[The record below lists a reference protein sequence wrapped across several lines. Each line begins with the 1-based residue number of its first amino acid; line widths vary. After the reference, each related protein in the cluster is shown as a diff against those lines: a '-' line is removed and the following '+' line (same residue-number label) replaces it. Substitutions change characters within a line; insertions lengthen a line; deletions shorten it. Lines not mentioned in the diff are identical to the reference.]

1 MGKWVG
7 IDDTTTLKYDNDVDI
22 KNFTKAKDGTPLLT
36 KKSLKMIKNCITQ
49 TQAEGD

>member
-22 KNFTKAKDGTPLLT
+22 VNFTVAK
-36 KKSLKMIKNCITQ
+36 M
-49 TQAEGD
+49 AHHY

>member
-22 KNFTKAKDGTPLLT
+22 ANFYRAKDGTPLLT
-36 KKSLKMIKNCITQ
+36 KKIFK
-49 TQAEGD
+49 DD